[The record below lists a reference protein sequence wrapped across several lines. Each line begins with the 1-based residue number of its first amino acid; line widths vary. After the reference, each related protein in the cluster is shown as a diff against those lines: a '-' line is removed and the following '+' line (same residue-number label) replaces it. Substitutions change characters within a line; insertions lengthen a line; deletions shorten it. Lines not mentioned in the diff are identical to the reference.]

1 MSAVYIFSLV
11 LGGGLLLVS
20 LLSGDGG
27 DAELDVDVDVDVD
40 AGGEM
45 DGAAAKILSLRG
57 LIYAA
62 FGFGAT
68 GTILS
73 RLGVGTVATAG
84 AAAVTGLAAS
94 VLVTWTF
101 NYLRRTASG
110 DLPGDQAFLGAPG
123 RVVLPLSSGSPGAVV
138 VSRGDREI
146 RLRALPHD
154 TAEGDPASWRR
165 IMVVEVEAGIARVVP
180 IKEDTLLTP

>member
-27 DAELDVDVDVDVD
+27 DADVDVDLDLEMEGD
-40 AGGEM
+40 AEM

-68 GTILS
+68 GTLLS
-73 RLGVGTVATAG
+73 ALGVGAVATA
-84 AAAVTGLAAS
+84 AAAAGTGLAAS
-94 VLVTWTF
+94 ALVTWTF

-110 DLPGDQAFLGAPG
+110 DLPGDQAFQGVPG
-123 RVVLPLSSGSPGAVV
+123 RVVLPIAPESPGAVV
-138 VSRGDREI
+138 VSRGGREI
-146 RLRALPHD
+146 RLRALPHA
-154 TAEGDPASWRR
+154 TAAGDPGGWRE

-180 IKEDTLLTP
+180 IKGDTLLDP